1 MSPSSGRRFATLRD
15 PEFKKLSVLI
25 ATALIDMLGFAI
37 VFPLLPFYALQL
49 KAPPFVVGWIMAAF
63 SVAQLASAPVWGKV
77 SDRRGRRPALLV
89 GLCASGIAYVV
100 FGFATSIWVLLLSR
114 LIQGAGGGTT
124 GVLHA
129 YVGDAIPAERRA
141 QALGWISAATNVGVA
156 VGPIIGSFAFKFGP
170 AIPGLVAAA
179 MCFLNLIFTWR
190 WLPES
195 RSFTPA
201 GGVGRPRP
209 AVADAFLAVVTKPRA
224 LVSRLVWVYG
234 AGMLGFSAMT
244 SVFALFLG
252 ARFGVTAANIGFFFA
267 YVGALNFLM
276 RAVALGP
283 IVRRLGEVGAIRLG
297 TMALVTGLV
306 LYPLVP
312 SLWLLPLV
320 MPLIPIGTALIFP
333 CTTAMISKASD
344 PATLGTTM
352 GVAQSFAGG
361 ARVVAPLLSTA
372 VFQQFGTSM
381 PFFLAASIVAG
392 VGLLAFQLPT
402 TMVRPAETP
411 S

>member
-1 MSPSSGRRFATLRD
+1 MIPEPGRGFATLRD

-37 VFPLLPFYALQL
+37 VFPLLPFYALAL
-49 KAPPFVVGWIMAAF
+49 KAPPFMIGWIFAGF
-63 SVAQLASAPVWGKV
+63 SLAQLASAPVWGRF

-89 GLCASGIAYVV
+89 GLFASGVAYIV
-100 FGFATSIWVLLLSR
+100 FGFATSVWVLLISR
-114 LIQGAGGGTT
+114 IIQGAGGGTT

-141 QALGWISAATNVGVA
+141 QALGWISAATNVGVS
-156 VGPIIGSFAFKFGP
+156 VGPIIGSFAFKMGP
-170 AIPGLVAAA
+170 AVPGLVAAGL
-179 MCFLNLIFTWR
+179 CFLNLIFTWR

-201 GGVGRPRP
+201 GGVSRPRP
-209 AVADAFLAVVTKPRA
+209 AVAGALLSVLTQPRA

-252 ARFGVTAANIGFFFA
+252 ARFGVTPANIGFFFA

-276 RAVALGP
+276 RALALGP

-297 TMALVTGLV
+297 TITLVTGLV

-312 SLWLLPLV
+312 TLWLLPLV

-333 CTTAMISKASD
+333 STTAMISKASD
-344 PATLGTTM
+344 PASLGTTM

-361 ARVVAPLLSTA
+361 ARVLAPVVSTA
-372 VFQQFGTSM
+372 VFQRFGSSM
-381 PFFLAASIVAG
+381 PFYLAAAIVAG
-392 VGLLAFQLPT
+392 VGMLAFRLPET
-402 TMVRPAETP
+402 VRRPAEVRG
-411 S
+411 